1 MSKPLFT
8 ELSEEQWDS
17 IEESLIGMLYPHG
30 MNGHDDLN
38 LNGWLSDLEAGDADM
53 EEFSSALSHAYIMK
67 HYDPDDIL
75 QEANMKDSIAQLL
88 IEVSLIT

>member
-1 MSKPLFT
+1 
-8 ELSEEQWDS
+8 
-17 IEESLIGMLYPHG
+17 
-30 MNGHDDLN
+30 
-38 LNGWLSDLEAGDADM
+38 
-53 EEFSSALSHAYIMK
+53 MK